1 VRAADVACRY
11 GGDEFIIVMP
21 GTSLVDAEHKAEH
34 LRDLLR
40 IAETEFECL
49 EFLETN
55 FSIGVA
61 GYPEHGTTGIELLKA
76 ADAALYRAKQAG
88 GNRVV
93 VAD

>member
-1 VRAADVACRY
+1 MRQPSGAA
-11 GGDEFIIVMP
+11 
-21 GTSLVDAEHKAEH
+21 
-34 LRDLLR
+34 LRLLQ
-40 IAETEFECL
+40 IAEKEFECL

-61 GYPEHGTTGIELLKA
+61 AYPEHGSTGADLLKA

-93 VAD
+93 VTG